1 MKALDRKLLRDLLAM
16 RGQALAIAAVIACG
30 IAAFVMAL
38 TTLASLRDTRSGY
51 YARQQFAQVFA
62 HLKRAPD
69 PLAAR
74 IAEIPGVARVQTRVL
89 MDVTLDI
96 PHMSEP
102 ASGRL
107 LSVPDQPGSGLN
119 QLYLR
124 SGRWLDPSRDAEVL
138 VSESFATARNLKP
151 GDLFHAVIN
160 GRSRALR
167 IAGTALSPEYIYEIR
182 PGELLPDPKRFGV
195 FWMRHHELAQISGM
209 DGAFND
215 VSLTLMRGASEPQV
229 LDQLDLL
236 LAPWGGI
243 GSYGR
248 EDQLSFRMVSDEM
261 NQLRGMASI
270 VPGIFLLVAAFL
282 LNVVLA
288 RIISTQREQIA
299 AIRAFGYSGREL
311 GWHYAKLAGTI
322 SLLGVALGCGAGAW
336 LGKSMTVMYGKF
348 FHFPII
354 DYRFDPPVV
363 LSAIA
368 ISLTAT
374 GLGVWSAVRQAARL
388 PPAEAMRPETPPNF
402 RAALIERFPIL
413 RSLSQSGRMTLRNLA
428 KRPLRTAFSVIGI
441 ALAVSVLILGTF
453 TEDIVNEVMDR
464 QFQVAQRQD
473 YTLTLMEP
481 GGPAAIAAVSLL
493 PGVRRAEPFRSVPVR
508 IRSAWRSRQINLTG
522 HSTHRQLY
530 PVLDMDLNAVPL
542 EENTLALSQ
551 SLAQIL
557 RVQPGDT
564 VDVETMEG
572 RRRKESLTVTHL
584 VKDITGMTAL
594 MHIESVWRLLGEG
607 PSISGAFLSADTTLR
622 PRLDRAIKDAPRIAA
637 ITSRHALLDSF
648 RNTMAENLLRMK
660 FFNVLFSSIIA
671 FGVVYNTAR
680 IAVAERSRE
689 FATLR
694 VLGFTRIEV
703 SRLML
708 IEVGLIT
715 AIGLPIGLALGR
727 LLAAFV
733 VTALATESLRL
744 PLVIHT
750 STYAFAITIIAA
762 ASTLSAFI
770 VRRKLDHL
778 NLIAVLKA
786 RD

>member
-1 MKALDRKLLRDLLAM
+1 MTALNRKLLRDLFAM

-38 TTLASLRDTRSGY
+38 TTLASLRDTREAY
-51 YARQQFAQVFA
+51 FARQQFGQVFA

-69 PLAAR
+69 PLSAR
-74 IAEIPGVARVQTRVL
+74 IAEIPGVARVHTRVM

-96 PHMSEP
+96 PHMSAP

-124 SGRWLDPSRDAEVL
+124 RGRWLDPERDSEVL
-138 VSESFATARNLKP
+138 VSDSFAEAHALRP
-151 GDLFHAVIN
+151 GDVLHAVVN
-160 GRSRALR
+160 GRRRALR
-167 IAGTALSPEYIYEIR
+167 IAGVALSPEYVYEIR

-195 FWMRHHELAQISGM
+195 LWMRHRELAQISGM

-215 VSLTLMRGASEPQV
+215 VSLSLMRGASLPQV
-229 LDQLDLL
+229 LDRLDLL
-236 LAPWGGI
+236 LAPWGGT

-248 EDQLSFRMVSDEM
+248 DDQLSFRMVSDEM
-261 NQLRGMASI
+261 SQLRGMASI

-282 LNVVLA
+282 LNVVIA

-311 GWHYAKLAGTI
+311 GWHYAKLAGIIT
-322 SLLGVALGCGAGAW
+322 LAGVALGCGTGAW
-336 LGKSMTVMYGKF
+336 LGKSMTVMYVKF
-348 FHFPII
+348 FRFPVI
-354 DYRFDPPVV
+354 DYRFAPGVV

-368 ISLTAT
+368 LSLFAT
-374 GLGVWSAVRQAARL
+374 GVGVWSAVRQAASL
-388 PPAEAMRPETPPNF
+388 PPAEAMRPEAPPNF
-402 RAALIERFPIL
+402 RSAFIERFPLL
-413 RSLSQSGRMTLRNLA
+413 RSLSQTGRMTVRNLA
-428 KRPLRTAFSVIGI
+428 RRPLRTAFSVIGI
-441 ALAVSVLILGTF
+441 ALAVAVLILGTF

-481 GGPAAIAAVSLL
+481 AGSAAAFEVALL
-493 PGVRRAEPFRSVPVR
+493 PGVRRSEPFRSVPVR
-508 IRSAWRSRQINLTG
+508 IRSAWRSRQVGLTG
-522 HSTHRQLY
+522 HTAGRRLY
-530 PVLDMDLNAVPL
+530 PVLDMDLNPVPL

-551 SLAQIL
+551 SLAQVL
-557 RVQPGDT
+557 RVRPGDS
-564 VDVETMEG
+564 VEIETLEG
-572 RRRKESLTVTHL
+572 RRRKAALTVSHL
-584 VKDITGMTAL
+584 VKDISGMAAL
-594 MHIESVWRLLGEG
+594 MRIESVWRLLGEG
-607 PSISGAFLSADTTLR
+607 PSISGAFLSADTTQR
-622 PRLDRAIKDAPRIAA
+622 PRLDRAIKEAPRIAA
-637 ITSRHALLDSF
+637 VTSRRSLLDSF

-660 FFNVLFSSIIA
+660 FFNVLFSGIIA

-680 IAVAERSRE
+680 IAVAERGRE

-694 VLGFTRIEV
+694 VLGFTRLEV
-703 SRLML
+703 SRLL
-708 IEVGLIT
+708 LVEVGLIT
-715 AIGLPIGLALGR
+715 AAGLPLGLLLGR

-744 PLVIHT
+744 PLVVNPA
-750 STYAFAITIIAA
+750 TYAFALTVIAA
-762 ASTLSAFI
+762 ASLLSAFI
-770 VRRKLDHL
+770 VRGKLDHL
-778 NLIAVLKA
+778 DLIAVLKA